1 MPQKLLIDA
10 DPGIGDAVAI
20 ALAVADPD
28 LEVVAVT
35 GTAGRV
41 AGEAASRNILTVI
54 SHLDPPRW
62 PRFGQAEGP
71 RKLGKGDQFFPNP
84 QLLHG
89 VHGLG
94 DCPCPDVEH
103 HQRHE
108 SAKVLIDCVRAAPD
122 ECVLLTLGPLTNVHR
137 AVELF
142 PDFLQNLKGLV
153 CLGGSISAQGDLLA
167 AVEFNIGADPE
178 AARAVLTMM
187 AVKVLVPLEV
197 SRQMTLSFEQ
207 YQRLPGQG
215 RPIRRLLEQLIPYGL
230 RASRQHLGLEGLLLP
245 EVVAL
250 AAVTHPG
257 LFEREEGILDVELHG
272 ELTRGMTVI
281 DRRRAGPRESN
292 ISIMTAV
299 EHQAVLDYLTRL
311 VRG

>member
-1 MPQKLLIDA
+1 LPQKLLIDA

-20 ALAVADPD
+20 ALAVADPELD
-28 LEVVAVT
+28 VVAVT
-35 GTAGRV
+35 GAAGCV
-41 AGEAASRNILTVI
+41 AGETASRNILTVI
-54 SHLDPPRW
+54 SSLDPPRW
-62 PRFGQAEGP
+62 PRFGQVEGP
-71 RKLGKGDQFFPNP
+71 RKLGKGDRYFPNP

-94 DCPCPDVEH
+94 DCPSPDVEH

-108 SAKVLIDCVRAAPD
+108 SAKVLIDCVRAAPN
-122 ECVLLTLGPLTNVHR
+122 ECVLLTLGPLTNVQR
-137 AVELF
+137 AVELY
-142 PDFLQNLKGLV
+142 PDFLQNLKGMV
-153 CLGGSISAQGDLLA
+153 CLGGSIHAQGDLQA
-167 AVEFNIGADPE
+167 AVEYNIGADPE

-187 AVKVLVPLEV
+187 AVKLLVPLEV
-197 SRQMTLSFEQ
+197 SRQLTLSFEQ

-215 RPIRRLLEQLIPYGL
+215 RSIRRLLEQLIPYGL

-250 AAVTHPG
+250 AAVTHPR
-257 LFEREEGILDVELHG
+257 LFEREDGILDVELHG
-272 ELTRGMTVI
+272 ELTRGMTVL

-292 ISIMTAV
+292 ISIATAV
-299 EHQAVLDYLTRL
+299 EHQAVLDYLTQL

>member
-1 MPQKLLIDA
+1 MAQKLLIDA

-20 ALAVADPD
+20 ALAVSDPELD
-28 LEVVAVT
+28 VIAVT
-35 GTAGRV
+35 GTAGNV
-41 AGEAASRNILTVI
+41 AGDVACRNILTVI
-54 SHLDPPRW
+54 SSLDPPRW
-62 PRFGQAEGP
+62 PRFGQAEGA
-71 RKLGKGDQFFPNP
+71 RRLGKGDRYFPNP

-94 DCPCPDVEH
+94 DCPTPDVDH

-108 SAKVLIDCVRAAPD
+108 SAKVLIDCVRAAPN
-122 ECVLLTLGPLTNVHR
+122 ECILLTLGPLTNVQR
-137 AVELF
+137 ALELY

-153 CLGGSISAQGDLLA
+153 CLGGSMHGHGDLQA

-178 AARAVLTMM
+178 AARAVLTSM
-187 AVKVLVPLEV
+187 AVKSLVPLEV

-207 YQRLPGQG
+207 YQRLPGHG
-215 RPIRRLLEQLIPYGL
+215 RPIRLLLEQLIPYGL

-250 AAVTHPG
+250 AAVTNPR

-272 ELTRGMTVI
+272 ELTRGMTVL
-281 DRRRAGPRESN
+281 DRRRAGPRETN
-292 ISIMTAV
+292 ISVLTTV
-299 EHQAVLDYLTRL
+299 EHQAVLDYFVRL
-311 VRG
+311 VRD